1 MLFAQL
7 FIYHGTLDQIKNQK
21 DNYLT
26 SSPLGGH
33 QFGMHPVHMGPPFS
47 MHRVHTGAYAF
58 PAVGSCDVSR

>member
-33 QFGMHPVHMGPPFS
+33 QFGMHPVHMA
-47 MHRVHTGAYAF
+47 HHLVCTGAYRVPLILVPILF
-58 PAVGSCDVSR
+58 